1 MEHPWQSG
9 PTELVRYA
17 LLHWQGQSA
26 GDQRIAFL
34 LLDVAV
40 ETTLNTTRQLDE
52 DVTGTKVS
60 FAKRREAYEG
70 SFHDLVRGI
79 KETAGE
85 RLEGYRLI
93 SRPLL
98 SRPSE

>member
-1 MEHPWQSG
+1 MKHPWQSG

-17 LLHWQGQSA
+17 LSHLEGQSA

-40 ETTLNTTRQLDE
+40 ETTLKTYLQLDE

-60 FAKRREAYEG
+60 FAKRREACEG
-70 SFHDLVRGI
+70 NFHDLV
-79 KETAGE
+79 
-85 RLEGYRLI
+85 
-93 SRPLL
+93 
-98 SRPSE
+98 